1 MPSRDEPVS
10 ELCYLDADHVTSP
23 AGVLSELDVVTASGE
38 QLGTI
43 AGVVIEASAR
53 RARYLDVRSRG
64 LRRQHYL
71 VQTDHLAQVDAARKE
86 LRLLSSEVPEERD
99 VRSERL
105 RPYSDDDLMAALFT
119 SRVA

>member
-10 ELCYLDADHVTSP
+10 ELCYLDAARVTSP
-23 AGVLSELDVVTASGE
+23 AGVLSEVDVVTASGE
-38 QLGTI
+38 KLGTI

-53 RARYLDVRSRG
+53 RARYFDVRSRG
-64 LRRQHYL
+64 LRRHNDL
-71 VQTDHLAQVDAARKE
+71 VQTDQLGQVDAARKQ

-99 VRSERL
+99 VRSESL